1 MSTISERALA
11 KEYWRCVEVADMA
24 QALGWSLWG
33 NSPDGRIRVAPD
45 GVDYPT
51 GTLSCEEI
59 RDQFLERFRVEPI
72 RRGSQVWRIVP
83 LETEAV
89 C

>member
-1 MSTISERALA
+1 MTISERALA

-51 GTLSCEEI
+51 GTLSYEAIREEFI
-59 RDQFLERFRVEPI
+59 KRFRVEPI
-72 RRGSQVWRIVP
+72 RRGSQVVRIVP

-89 C
+89 TA